1 MDLYSI
7 FIQIDL
13 PVNHFHPIFFQKLS
27 LYLLTAKSECSGEF
41 SFGVDDTE
49 TGNVFRIRVL
59 VKGISHSSCHL
70 RFTCH
75 GCNLTIGCHMTFR
88 NLLNRFIDSFGRTVC
103 D

>member
-7 FIQIDL
+7 FIQINL

-59 VKGISHSSCHL
+59 VKGISQLLPSSVHL
-70 RFTCH
+70 PWLQPDHRLPH
-75 GCNLTIGCHMTFR
+75 DL
-88 NLLNRFIDSFGRTVC
+88 SESA
-103 D
+103 